1 MSKRPR
7 KKRSGPRPPRQAR
20 LPRQQGGANPAGL
33 QQQMIQ
39 LQEEMAKSQEALKE
53 EHVTASVGGGMITA
67 VATGQQELV
76 SITIDPQVVDP
87 EDVEMLED
95 MVVAA
100 VNEALDKSRE
110 LAAERMSAY
119 TAGLDIPGLV

>member
-1 MSKRPR
+1 MTKRPR

-20 LPRQQGGANPAGL
+20 PAPQHGGNPAAL
-33 QQQMIQ
+33 QQQMMQ
-39 LQEEMAKSQEALKE
+39 LQEEMTKTQDALKE
-53 EHVTASVGGGMITA
+53 EEVTATVGGGMVTA

-76 SITIDPQVVDP
+76 SISIDPEVVDP

-100 VNEALDKSRE
+100 VNEALEKSRE
-110 LAAERMSAY
+110 LASERMSAY

>member
-7 KKRSGPRPPRQAR
+7 KKRSGPRPPRQ
-20 LPRQQGGANPAGL
+20 PRPVQQRAATNPAAL
-33 QQQMIQ
+33 QQQMMQ
-39 LQEEMAKSQEALKE
+39 LQEEMARSQEALKE
-53 EHVTASVGGGMITA
+53 EQVTATAGGGMITA

-76 SITIDPQVVDP
+76 SISIDPEVVDP

-95 MVVAA
+95 MVLAA
-100 VNEALDKSRE
+100 VNEALEKSRE

-119 TAGLDIPGLV
+119 TAGLDIPGLT